1 MKHQVGGALEDN
13 SAVLMSPVPC
23 VLKELFASQVVL
35 LDALLGKHRKHIE
48 GIALVEVAA
57 AIGAQMFV
65 VVHWLSPL
73 SSTSNLGG
81 LIGCHRHNSI
91 YRL

>member
-1 MKHQVGGALEDN
+1 MFEVELLGDVYKVNACKTKYLADN
-13 SAVLMSPVPC
+13 SLA
-23 VLKELFASQVVL
+23 VVL
-35 LDALLGKHRKHIE
+35 TRHIE